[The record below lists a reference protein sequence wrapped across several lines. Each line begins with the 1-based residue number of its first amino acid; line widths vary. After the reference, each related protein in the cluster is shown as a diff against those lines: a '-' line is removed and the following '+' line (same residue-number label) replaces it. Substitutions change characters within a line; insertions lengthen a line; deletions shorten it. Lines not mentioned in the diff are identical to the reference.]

1 MPPTP
6 APPPRLLDRVRAALR
21 TRHCSLRTEKAYV
34 GIERNVAASTQNQA
48 LSALLFPYRELLEQQ
63 LPWMDD
69 IVRAKTPVRIPV
81 VLTRE

>member
-1 MPPTP
+1 M
-6 APPPRLLDRVRAALR
+6 
-21 TRHCSLRTEKAYV
+21 

-48 LSALLFPYRELLEQQ
+48 LSALLFLYREVLEQQ